1 MPKKSS
7 LINILCYGLP
17 GGICRPMCNEFDAR
31 KAQIKQIWAKQY
43 QKYMVLEHYESTIDT
58 LLAISLF
65 YRYVMGHIDGAT
77 SFYKS
82 VNMLNGSNDEC
93 SIKIGNE
100 ILDKGQQNHM
110 LAAVITFSKIMKKY
124 QLNSNFF
131 KFKETIDFL
140 KNCLNLYQTPEYETD
155 DSI

>member
-1 MPKKSS
+1 
-7 LINILCYGLP
+7 
-17 GGICRPMCNEFDAR
+17 
-31 KAQIKQIWAKQY
+31 
-43 QKYMVLEHYESTIDT
+43 
-58 LLAISLF
+58 
-65 YRYVMGHIDGAT
+65 MGHIDGAT

>member
-1 MPKKSS
+1 MPEKSS

-17 GGICRPMCNEFDAR
+17 GGICHPMCNEFDAR
-31 KAQIKQIWAKQY
+31 KAQIKQIWSKQY
-43 QKYMVLEHYESTIDT
+43 QKYMVLKEYESTIDA
-58 LLAISLF
+58 LLAMSLF

-82 VNMLNGSNDEC
+82 VNKLNGSNGEC
-93 SIKIGNE
+93 SIKIGSE
-100 ILDKGQQNHM
+100 ILDKSQQNHM
-110 LAAVITFSKIMKKY
+110 LASVITFSKIMKKY
-124 QLNSNFF
+124 QLSSNFF

-140 KNCLNLYQTPEYETD
+140 KNCLNLYKTPEYETD

>member
-1 MPKKSS
+1 MPEKSS
-7 LINILCYGLP
+7 LINILCYNLP

>member
-1 MPKKSS
+1 MPEKSS
-7 LINILCYGLP
+7 LINILCCGLP
-17 GGICRPMCNEFDAR
+17 AGICRPMCNEFDAR
-31 KAQIKQIWAKQY
+31 KAQIKQIWTKQY

-58 LLAISLF
+58 LLAMSLF

-82 VNMLNGSNDEC
+82 INMLNGSNEEC

-100 ILDKGQQNHM
+100 ILDKGQKNHM

-140 KNCLNLYQTPEYETD
+140 KNCLNLYQTPEHETD